1 LGGGAVVGGEVS
13 IPIAGPGLTTYGEE
27 NGVQALSLR
36 KSLNVSGIIGIG
48 SKFRIGR
55 DFLVVE
61 ARYNRMLLNSVNLDN
76 RYSIRELVYQFG
88 YVDNDFRI
96 DNFSLSVGFEKS
108 FYKPRKKPKYNPP
121 NYVFSIV
128 WPILYIMIGTI
139 YSFALYD
146 SLCIPDKMSKC
157 GSTIYFKGLNYW
169 IIPMLALLFNFMY
182 IPVFFGENGL
192 YNGLIII
199 ILSLVFAIL
208 TLIQFYLQD
217 NYNSNIKYYAIL
229 ALLPYIIWLSFA
241 TYLSYDLYM
250 LNR

>member
-1 LGGGAVVGGEVS
+1 MGKYCIGDLVCFKTQKTSNIIKQIITYTIIFLPLVIGMTIGAIYGKKWGEDK
-13 IPIAGPGLTTYGEE
+13 Y
-27 NGVQALSLR
+27 
-36 KSLNVSGIIGIG
+36 K
-48 SKFRIGR
+48 
-55 DFLVVE
+55 
-61 ARYNRMLLNSVNLDN
+61 NL
-76 RYSIRELVYQFG
+76 
-88 YVDNDFRI
+88 
-96 DNFSLSVGFEKS
+96 
-108 FYKPRKKPKYNPP
+108 KKPKYNPP
-121 NYVFSIV
+121 SYVFGIV
-128 WPILYIMIGTI
+128 WPILYIIIGTI

-146 SLCIPDKMSKC
+146 SLCIPDKISKC
-157 GSTIYFKGLNYW
+157 GTTIYFKGLNYW

-182 IPVFFGENGL
+182 IPVFFGDNGL

-250 LNR
+250 LNK